1 MIQPQIMQTLSQPR
15 PLRHIFRLNDRHE
28 KRPVETAH
36 EARVCCVLLLRY
48 LDDV

>member
-1 MIQPQIMQTLSQPR
+1 MVQSQVQQTIPQPR
-15 PLRHIFRLNDRHE
+15 PLRRILRLNDGHE

-36 EARVCCVLLLRY
+36 EARVCSVLLLRY